1 MAAEHRIQKV
11 LQKRIKHDDGEPHI
25 DDIADVRSHSIINHD
40 SGDPLAIIVTVYN
53 QSYMNSDSGHPLS
66 FNNKS

>member
-25 DDIADVRSHSIINHD
+25 DDIADVRSHSIMNHD

-53 QSYMNSDSGHPLS
+53 QSYIDPGSGYPLS